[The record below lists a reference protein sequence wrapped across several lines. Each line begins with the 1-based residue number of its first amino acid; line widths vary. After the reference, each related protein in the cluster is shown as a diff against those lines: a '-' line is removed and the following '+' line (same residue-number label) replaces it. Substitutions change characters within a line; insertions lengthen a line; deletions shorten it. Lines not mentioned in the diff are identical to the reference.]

1 MEDIDRIEFY
11 KKLSECKSKQEIE
24 DLIEVIEDDELQIVM
39 SNKLEQILEFNEDE
53 DVKNVIRILEYAYLK
68 FQDSHSK
75 EDNQQW

>member
-24 DLIEVIEDDELQIVM
+24 VLIEIIEDDELQIAM
-39 SNKLEQILEFNEDE
+39 SNKLEQILEFNKDE
-53 DVKNVIRILEYAYLK
+53 DVKSIIRILEYAYLK

-75 EDNQQW
+75 EDEQ